1 MTYRAAYNPGQA
13 SQAKKFEDHTQ
24 SEAEM
29 YRAQMLATT
38 KENDILREN
47 VRELQGQLQASYK
60 RIAELIDGN
69 MER

>member
-1 MTYRAAYNPGQA
+1 MTY
-13 SQAKKFEDHTQ
+13 EDHTK

-29 YRAQMLATT
+29 YRSQMLATQ

>member
-1 MTYRAAYNPGQA
+1 MTY
-13 SQAKKFEDHTQ
+13 EDHTK

-47 VRELQGQLQASYK
+47 VRELQGQLQSAYK
-60 RIAELIDGN
+60 RIDELINGN

>member
-1 MTYRAAYNPGQA
+1 MTY
-13 SQAKKFEDHTQ
+13 EDHTK

-29 YRAQMLATT
+29 YRSQMLATQ
-38 KENDILREN
+38 KENDVLREN
-47 VRELQGQLQASYK
+47 VRELQGQLQSSYK

>member
-1 MTYRAAYNPGQA
+1 MTY
-13 SQAKKFEDHTQ
+13 EDHTK

-29 YRAQMLATT
+29 YRSQMLATQQ
-38 KENDILREN
+38 ENDILRKN
-47 VRELQGQLQASYK
+47 VRELQGQLQSSYK

>member
-1 MTYRAAYNPGQA
+1 MSFN
-13 SQAKKFEDHTQ
+13 DHTK
-24 SEAEM
+24 SDAEM
-29 YRAQMLATT
+29 YRSQMLATQE
-38 KENDILREN
+38 ENDILREN

>member
-1 MTYRAAYNPGQA
+1 VYN
-13 SQAKKFEDHTQ
+13 DHTK

-29 YRAQMLATT
+29 YRSQMLATQE
-38 KENDILREN
+38 ENDILREN

-60 RIAELIDGN
+60 RIAELIDGD

>member
-1 MTYRAAYNPGQA
+1 VYN
-13 SQAKKFEDHTQ
+13 DHTK

-29 YRAQMLATT
+29 YRQQMLATQ

-60 RIAELIDGN
+60 RIADLIDGN
-69 MER
+69 MERQTSDRN

>member
-1 MTYRAAYNPGQA
+1 MYN
-13 SQAKKFEDHTQ
+13 DHTK
-24 SEAEM
+24 SEAEI
-29 YRAQMLATT
+29 YRQQMLATQ

-60 RIAELIDGN
+60 RIDELINGN

>member
-1 MTYRAAYNPGQA
+1 MTY
-13 SQAKKFEDHTQ
+13 KDHTK

-29 YRAQMLATT
+29 YRSQMLATQ

-47 VRELQGQLQASYK
+47 VRELQGQVYTLYK
-60 RIAELIDGN
+60 RLGELIDGD

>member
-1 MTYRAAYNPGQA
+1 MTY
-13 SQAKKFEDHTQ
+13 EDHTK

-47 VRELQGQLQASYK
+47 VRELQGQLQSAYK
-60 RIAELIDGN
+60 RIDELINGD
-69 MER
+69 MERKTSDRD

>member
-1 MTYRAAYNPGQA
+1 MTY
-13 SQAKKFEDHTQ
+13 EDHTK

-29 YRAQMLATT
+29 YRSQMLSTP
-38 KENDILREN
+38 KENDILRHN
-47 VRELQGQLQASYK
+47 VRELQEQLQNSYK